1 MLQRS
6 ICSGSILALRSVNVG
21 QGVVSAFPDL
31 HNSVLVS
38 ILHHA
43 LSEMCVQGRTP
54 STCVGLYYMYRVF
67 TTMCG
72 TGKYLEGRCFRIW
85 W

>member
-1 MLQRS
+1 MPK
-6 ICSGSILALRSVNVG
+6 CSFSTASILALRSFKV
-21 QGVVSAFPDL
+21 GVVSAFPDL
-31 HNSVLVS
+31 HNLVLVN

-54 STCVGLYYMYRVF
+54 STCVGLCYMYRVF

>member
-1 MLQRS
+1 MLKRS
-6 ICSGSILALRSVNVG
+6 IFTASILALRNVNVD
-21 QGVVSAFPDL
+21 QGMVSAFPDL
-31 HNSVLVS
+31 HNSVLIN
-38 ILHHA
+38 ILRHA

-54 STCVGLYYMYRVF
+54 STCVGLHYMYRVF
-67 TTMCG
+67 TTVCG